1 MNKDHYEILGICRG
15 ASEIEIRKA
24 YRQLARL
31 HHPDKNKTDGA
42 SERFK
47 EIQAAYDALK
57 DKENRES
64 YDRASQMN
72 GPQSGAPYENSFS
85 HIPGYGTPGP
95 HPFDRSSASS
105 GMPSSTQL
113 TQELLNPTVECEL
126 YVMLEEVLHG
136 CTKDVR
142 VTRTVMAVDG
152 RTTVPEEKVLT
163 VKLKPEWEDG
173 KRVVFPGEGN
183 HIPGKVQG
191 DVVLTIRHLPFKREG
206 TDVHYTARITHTQIN
221 REEMIMVPTLIGEK
235 KQVKLNKSI
244 KTGAVQRLQGMGLP
258 DPSKPT
264 KRGDLVVTF
273 IIYAPYYSQGTMFTD
288 LYETLGISR
297 DASESDIRKAYR
309 AFALKNHPDK
319 NNTPE
324 AVEKFKLVTAQ
335 YSALTDQSM
344 PMSVDEESELSAS
357 GGAGNQATNQSSAQ
371 FQGQENINTSGQE
384 SARSESTFG
393 DHSGAGGQAT
403 NGGSSQFQG
412 QANLNTSFQF
422 GGGCNGSGTANSSY
436 FPGWFGGQEIAPSA
450 RRYGL
455 SPGYGLPGPHP
466 FGRSTASSG
475 APDSPESF
483 QNIQDP
489 TVHRDVYVTL
499 EELLYGCT
507 KEVSVMRTVMAADGR
522 TPEREEKVLKINV
535 KPGWKAGTKLT
546 FHREGNH
553 LPGKVPGDIVFTIR
567 DLPHPKFDRNGADV
581 HYTARIT
588 WMQLS
593 FTVAVTNVRWGKAN
607 LGRGGHRALLGSQ
620 DERFHRCN
628 LRCLLFGRV
637 WAMGKDYYAM
647 LGLSKDASE
656 AEIREALKRFS
667 DQKDKEHKRSVR
679 QGGSQDNARSGG
691 PSVSDNKGYAHT
703 PEGASEAAFEELFDP
718 FASFFGSGGLFGPNF
733 CNQSS
738 TKEGSG
744 REAPVNETSELDLDV
759 TLEEVYNGCTRKV
772 KVRRKVIAPGQ
783 RVATSDEKVFTVEVK
798 PGWKAGTRIT
808 FHREGNQY
816 HYGSVPGDL
825 VFIIRDKPHPH
836 FRRDGVDVRYE
847 AKITFKEALRGGQ
860 VEVPTLTHGKI
871 TVPLNDIVTPNTV
884 KRIPGQGLPHPK
896 DPTARGDLL
905 LSFDI
910 ECPRHTTEVER
921 QLLWEALRPFI

>member
-1 MNKDHYEILGICRG
+1 M
-15 ASEIEIRKA
+15 
-24 YRQLARL
+24 RQ
-31 HHPDKNKTDGA
+31 
-42 SERFK
+42 
-47 EIQAAYDALK
+47 Q
-57 DKENRES
+57 
-64 YDRASQMN
+64 
-72 GPQSGAPYENSFS
+72 QS
-85 HIPGYGTPGP
+85 
-95 HPFDRSSASS
+95 
-105 GMPSSTQL
+105 
-113 TQELLNPTVECEL
+113 
-126 YVMLEEVLHG
+126 
-136 CTKDVR
+136 
-142 VTRTVMAVDG
+142 
-152 RTTVPEEKVLT
+152 
-163 VKLKPEWEDG
+163 
-173 KRVVFPGEGN
+173 
-183 HIPGKVQG
+183 
-191 DVVLTIRHLPFKREG
+191 
-206 TDVHYTARITHTQIN
+206 
-221 REEMIMVPTLIGEK
+221 
-235 KQVKLNKSI
+235 
-244 KTGAVQRLQGMGLP
+244 
-258 DPSKPT
+258 
-264 KRGDLVVTF
+264 
-273 IIYAPYYSQGTMFTD
+273 SQGTMFTD

-499 EELLYGCT
+499 EEVLYGCT
-507 KEVSVMRTVMAADGR
+507 KEISVMRTVMAADGR

-588 WMQLS
+588 WMQFLS
-593 FTVAVTNVRWGKAN
+593 IASQGSGGK
-607 LGRGGHRALLGSQ
+607 RAESFIYADEYSQ
-620 DERFHRCN
+620 ITKFAIAATFPEPKAHSIE
-628 LRCLLFGRV
+628 G
-637 WAMGKDYYAM
+637 AMGKDYYAM

-667 DQKDKEHKRSVR
+667 DQKDKEVAEAYEALRNTKKRDTSG
-679 QGGSQDNARSGG
+679 QSGKEGLKNNARSGG

-783 RVATSDEKVFTVEVK
+783 RVATSDEKVFTIEVK

-921 QLLWEALRPFI
+921 QLLWDALRPFI